1 MCFRVGKKMRAF
13 YIKHLQDFSEGQ
25 EVSIDDE
32 TFQHIKVVRLK
43 PNEVVKFLDGAGHHS
58 HAKLISL
65 EKKKAIFK
73 ITDFAK
79 TLELPTW
86 DLAIGLVKKDAF
98 DLCLKMAT
106 ELGVGRIYPL
116 LTSFSQRYE
125 LNHDR
130 AQRLLIQALEQSNSK
145 WLPEIQDSIELK
157 DFCQQYVDN
166 NDKYSNYLCM
176 GMSSSVL
183 PSSLEAFNG
192 KSLGFIGPEGGFS
205 EEEEHQIGLIPN
217 CRSIH
222 LPTPILRA
230 PTAIASLAGVI
241 FTKQNLLD

>member
-1 MCFRVGKKMRAF
+1 MRAF
-13 YIKHLQDFSEGQ
+13 YIEQLSDYSEGQ
-25 EVSIDDE
+25 EVSIEDE
-32 TFQHIKVVRLK
+32 AFQHIKVVRLK
-43 PNEVVKFLDGAGHHS
+43 PSEIVKFLDGKGNQA
-58 HAKLISL
+58 HAKLISI
-65 EKKKAIFK
+65 EKKRAIFK
-73 ITDFAK
+73 LSDLSK
-79 TLELPTW
+79 SVKLPSW

-125 LNHDR
+125 LNQDR
-130 AQRLLIQALEQSNSK
+130 AQRLLIQALEQSNSL
-145 WLPEIQDSIELK
+145 WMPSLELPIEFN
-157 DFCQQYVDN
+157 DFCLNHVDK
-166 NDKYSNYLCM
+166 NDKYSSYICM

-183 PSSLEAFNG
+183 PSKLETIEG
-192 KSLGFIGPEGGFS
+192 LSLGFVGPEGGFS
-205 EEEEHQIGLIPN
+205 EEEEHKISLIPGS
-217 CRSIH
+217 RSIH